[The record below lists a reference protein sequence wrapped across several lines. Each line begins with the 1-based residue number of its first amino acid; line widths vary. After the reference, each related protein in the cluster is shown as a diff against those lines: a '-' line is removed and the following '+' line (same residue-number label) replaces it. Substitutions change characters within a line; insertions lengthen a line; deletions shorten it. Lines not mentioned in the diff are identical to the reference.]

1 MEGSKKPK
9 LKSLHPEKLTD
20 KEFAIYKDEFDF
32 VFSDPLCR
40 NVAVS
45 GPYGAGKSSVI
56 EKEKEDQSDL
66 DWITVS
72 LASFGK
78 NKEESTKPNS
88 TDSRNDSIAN
98 DAEKTNDIEAEVLR
112 QIIYKINPATAPK
125 SRLHKTQDQGRLKD
139 FGLALY
145 AVLFIISCF
154 LLSSCIT
161 NLSNGTWSWFD
172 IGVIAAWTIMLFL
185 GVYQIAR
192 HDALSKFV
200 KSFKFLNTEIN
211 IQPENQTP
219 YERCIDELV
228 YLLKAA
234 KVDVVV
240 FEDLDRFD
248 NLPIFQKM
256 LSLNE
261 LVNEDKGN
269 SETEPL
275 RFFYLIKDSLF
286 DEPRDRT
293 KFFDYIIPVIP
304 YVDPN
309 NALDVFRQALKDVGI
324 EVDDG
329 FLFQLASFIDDP
341 RIVHDVVDEAH
352 HYKQVLFETR
362 QALENDWENLLAM
375 LAYKAMFPRDFEYL
389 QVGRGYLYEV
399 INGRCR
405 LIDDIRNWSDE
416 EIQSLHQEITNIE
429 SRLQMSE
436 DELLL
441 LYALPKMMSYLYNG
455 YNYGNIT
462 TQLVASSNSIEVM
475 KAIQS
480 KQNAAD
486 KLAEIQNDLEENNS
500 EYKARLL
507 EVRNDARSR
516 SNAARAR
523 LKEISDMLA
532 TLQSCTIKQLVER
545 AATADSLFIF
555 ASNQIQRPEDFE
567 DLKMGDVLKSPSFP
581 MLRFL
586 VVEGWINEDYQRYL
600 SKHHGMIL
608 STRDDD
614 FLASLIQAKSVDMGY
629 KPDQSHEVL
638 RRLGKDVFARPS
650 ARNPWLIAELLKGGN
665 REKIDVFM
673 ESVKRVGQAAY
684 IVELTVSEQFVPEM
698 FDQFP
703 AYFDNLVVNVLEADD
718 IDTLQKRA
726 FARKYIAYG
735 GESFQGEKSNGAFA
749 NWINSTPLLLER
761 DNAVDTDSLKKG
773 LLTVSYAPVDVDLG
787 VSDPQLIRFI
797 YNEKLFAPDARIV
810 DKLLNEILGNAEA
823 LSRGMLATTVLG
835 LSEGCISEVVSADI
849 DGFVESV
856 VENTPTSI
864 KDSPETILAI
874 LNNSDVKKETSRA
887 YISKLDT
894 DIEIPRLVDV
904 DNKEDRIELFNAGCV
919 ASTTCNI
926 VCYYVDCEFRAN
938 DQLGHFL
945 SAKKLPDDLTLS
957 TIQNLNIE
965 VDVNDFTES
974 LIKCDTITAE
984 CLEAL
989 LSQYG
994 VCYETFDLTDYP
1006 EEKIAVLIDTGTI
1019 LMNEEMLQAV
1029 RSHGGKLASH
1039 FAISDIEKYI
1049 DLVAVSADGTRI
1061 CSFSA
1066 DEMFTILDS
1075 KVDEEKRLRLLK
1087 EYAGVVSLKESYPD
1101 SLKMAIIE
1109 EYFDDA
1115 DLQKLA
1121 DWYDDSSTSIKER
1134 IRACFCDNLDKA
1146 IEDDVRIS
1154 WNLVL
1159 DLSDAI
1165 SSNREVV
1172 LKLLIWYCEKNTQAG
1187 DRPRLIELFKAYGLH
1202 EYAKLLIG
1210 PSSMIIDSELD
1221 DQLLSVLQAKQ
1232 MCGTVKAEV
1241 NPEGKRQA
1249 FGTGYTSKGA
1259 TTTTKAVKSSKVAE
1273 SL

>member
-1 MEGSKKPK
+1 MEGSEKPK
-9 LKSLHPEKLTD
+9 LKPLHPEKLTE

-32 VFSDPLCR
+32 VFGDPLCR
-40 NVAVS
+40 NIAVS
-45 GPYGAGKSSVI
+45 GPYGAGKSSVM
-56 EKEKEDQSDL
+56 EKIKEDQSDL
-66 DWITVS
+66 NWITVS
-72 LASFGK
+72 LATFGK
-78 NKEESTKPNS
+78 NKEESAEPNN

-98 DAEKTNDIEAEVLR
+98 DAEETNDIEAEILR

-139 FGLALY
+139 FGLTLY

-161 NLSNGTWSWFD
+161 NLSSGTWSWFD
-172 IGVIAAWTIMLFL
+172 IGVIVAWTIMLFL

-234 KVDVVV
+234 KVDAVV

-256 LSLNE
+256 RSLNE

-341 RIVHDVVDEAH
+341 RIVHDVVDEAY

-362 QALENDWENLLAM
+362 QTLENDRENLLAM

-399 INGRCR
+399 INGRSR
-405 LIDDIRNWSDE
+405 LIDDIRNWSDG
-416 EIQSLHQEITNIE
+416 EIDSLRQEITNIE
-429 SRLQMSE
+429 NQLRMSE

-441 LYALPKMMSYLYNG
+441 LYALPKMTSCLYNS
-455 YNYGNIT
+455 YGNVT
-462 TQLVASSNSIEVM
+462 AQLETSSNSIEVM

-480 KQNAAD
+480 KQNTVD
-486 KLAEIQNDLEENNS
+486 KLAKIQNDLEENNS
-500 EYKARLL
+500 EYQARLL

-516 SNAARAR
+516 SNASRAR
-523 LKEISDMLA
+523 LKEISNMMT

-545 AATADSLFIF
+545 AASADSLFMF
-555 ASNQIQRPEDFE
+555 ASNQIKRPEDFE
-567 DLKMGDVLKSPSFP
+567 DLKMEDVLKSPSLP

-614 FLASLIQAKSVDMGY
+614 FLASLIQAKNVDMGY
-629 KPDQSHEVL
+629 KPDQPHEVL
-638 RRLGKDVFARPS
+638 RRLGKDVFARS
-650 ARNPWLIAELLKGGN
+650 GARNPWLIAELLKSGN
-665 REKIDVFM
+665 GEKIDVFM
-673 ESVKRVGQAAY
+673 ESVKRVGQTSY
-684 IVELTVSEQFVPEM
+684 IAELIVSEQFVPEM
-698 FDQFP
+698 FDQFL
-703 AYFDNLVVNVLEADD
+703 AYFDNIVVNVLEADD
-718 IDTLQKRA
+718 IDLSQKRA

-749 NWINSTPLLLER
+749 NWINSTPLLLEH

-773 LLTVSYAPVDVDLG
+773 LQAISYAPVDIDLG

-797 YNEKLFAPDARIV
+797 YEEKLFAPDARIV
-810 DKLLNEILGNAEA
+810 DKLLNEILGNADA
-823 LSRGMLATTVLG
+823 LSQGMLATTVLG

-856 VENTPTSI
+856 VENAPTSI
-864 KDSPETILAI
+864 KDSPETILVI
-874 LNNSDVKKETSRA
+874 LNSSDVKKETSRA

-894 DIEIPRLVDV
+894 DVEVPRLVDV
-904 DNKEDRIELFNAGCV
+904 ENKEDRVELFNVGCV
-919 ASTTCNI
+919 ASTTYNI

-938 DQLGHFL
+938 DKLGHFL
-945 SAKKLPDDLTLS
+945 SAKKLPDDLTLT

-965 VDVNDFTES
+965 VDANDFTES
-974 LIKCDTITAE
+974 LIRCDSITTD

-989 LSQYG
+989 LFQYG

-1029 RSHGGKLASH
+1029 RSHGGQLASH

-1061 CSFSA
+1061 CSFSD
-1066 DEMFTILDS
+1066 DEMFAILDS

-1109 EYFDDA
+1109 EHFDDA

-1121 DWYDDSSTSIKER
+1121 DWYDDSSTSIKEC
-1134 IRACFCDNLDKA
+1134 ISACFCDNLDKT
-1146 IEDDVRIS
+1146 IEGDVRIS
-1154 WNLVL
+1154 WSLVL
-1159 DLSDAI
+1159 DLSEAI
-1165 SSNREVV
+1165 SSNREVA
-1172 LKLLIWYCEKNTQAG
+1172 LKFLIWYCEKHTQAG
-1187 DRPRLIELFKAYGLH
+1187 DRSRLIELFKAYGLH

-1232 MCGTVKAEV
+1232 MCGTVKTGA

-1249 FGTGYTSKGA
+1249 FGTGYTFKGA
-1259 TTTTKAVKSSKVAE
+1259 TSNDYSC
-1273 SL
+1273 

>member
-1 MEGSKKPK
+1 MKGSEKPK

-20 KEFAIYKDEFDF
+20 KEFAVYKDEFDF
-32 VFSDPLCR
+32 VFGDPLCR
-40 NVAVS
+40 NIAVS

-56 EKEKEDQSDL
+56 EKVKEDWSNL
-66 DWITVS
+66 NWITVS
-72 LASFGK
+72 LATFGK
-78 NKEESTKPNS
+78 NKEEGAELNS
-88 TDSRNDSIAN
+88 SDSGNGSIAN
-98 DAEKTNDIEAEVLR
+98 NAEETNDIEAEVLR
-112 QIIYKINPATAPK
+112 QIIYKINPATTPK

-139 FGLALY
+139 LGLALY
-145 AVLFIISCF
+145 AVLFIVSCF
-154 LLSSCIT
+154 LLSSCVT
-161 NLSNGTWSWFD
+161 NLSSGSCTWFD
-172 IGVIAAWTIMLFL
+172 IIVIATWTLMLFL

-192 HDALSKFV
+192 HDVLSKFV

-234 KVDVVV
+234 EVDVVV
-240 FEDLDRFD
+240 FEDLDRFN
-248 NLPIFQKM
+248 NLSIFQKIR
-256 LSLNE
+256 SLNE

-269 SETEPL
+269 IGTEPL

-293 KFFDYIIPVIP
+293 KFFDYVIPVIP

-341 RIVHDVVDEAH
+341 RIVHDIVDEAY

-362 QALENDWENLLAM
+362 QAIENDRENLLAM

-389 QVGRGYLYEV
+389 QIGRGYLYEV
-399 INGRCR
+399 INGRSR
-405 LIDDIRNWSDE
+405 LIDDIRNWSDGE
-416 EIQSLHQEITNIE
+416 SDSLQQEITNIE
-429 SRLQMSE
+429 NQLRMGE

-441 LYALPKMMSYLYNG
+441 LYALPKMMSYLYNSYG
-455 YNYGNIT
+455 YGNIT
-462 TQLVASSNSIEVM
+462 AQLEASSNSIEIM

-486 KLAEIQNDLEENNS
+486 KLTEIQNDLEENNS

-507 EVRNDARSR
+507 EVQNDALSR

-523 LKEISDMLA
+523 LKEISDMIA
-532 TLQSCTIKQLVER
+532 TLQSCTIKQLIER
-545 AATADSLFIF
+545 AASADSLFMF

-567 DLKMGDVLKSPSFP
+567 DLKMGDALKSPSFP

-586 VVEGWINEDYQRYL
+586 VVGGWINEDYQRYL

-608 STRDDD
+608 SVRDDD
-614 FLASLIQAKSVDMGY
+614 FLASLIQAKNVDMGY
-629 KPDQSHEVL
+629 KPDQPHEVL
-638 RRLGKDVFARPS
+638 RRLGKDVFARPG
-650 ARNPWLIAELLKGGN
+650 ARNPWLIAELLKSGN

-673 ESVKRVGQAAY
+673 ESVKRAGQTAY
-684 IVELTVSEQFVPEM
+684 IAELIVSEQFVPEM
-698 FDQFP
+698 FDQFS
-703 AYFDNLVVNVLEADD
+703 AHFDNLVVNVLETND
-718 IDTLQKRA
+718 IDLPQKRA
-726 FARKYIAYG
+726 FTRKYIAYG
-735 GESFQGEKSNGAFA
+735 GQSFQGEKSNGAFA

-761 DNAVDTDSLKKG
+761 DNTVDTDSLKRG
-773 LLTVSYAPVDVDLG
+773 LQTISYAPVDIDLG

-810 DKLLNEILGNAEA
+810 DKLLNEILGDADA
-823 LSRGMLATTVLG
+823 LSKGMLATEVLG
-835 LSEGCISEVVSADI
+835 LNEGCISEVVSADI

-864 KDSPETILAI
+864 KDSPKTILEI

-887 YISKLDT
+887 YISRLDT

-904 DNKEDRIELFNAGCV
+904 DNKEDRIELFNVGCV

-945 SAKKLPDDLTLS
+945 STKKLPDDLTLG

-965 VDVNDFTES
+965 IDANDFTES
-974 LIKCDTITAE
+974 LIRCNAITTE
-984 CLEAL
+984 RLEVL
-989 LSQYG
+989 LSQYDA
-994 VCYETFDLTDYP
+994 CYESFDIDDYP
-1006 EEKIAVLIDTGTI
+1006 KNKIVVLIDTGTI
-1019 LMNEEMLQAV
+1019 LMNEEMLRMV
-1029 RSHGGKLASH
+1029 RNHGDELASH
-1039 FAISDIEKYI
+1039 FAISDIEKYT
-1049 DLVAVSADGTRI
+1049 DLVTASEDGTRI

-1066 DEMFTILDS
+1066 NEMLIILDS
-1075 KVDEEKRLRLLK
+1075 RVDAEKKLRLLE
-1087 EYAGVVSLKESYPD
+1087 EYTGVVSLKESYPD

-1109 EYFDDA
+1109 EHFDDA

-1121 DWYDDSSTSIKER
+1121 DWYDDSSTSIKEC
-1134 IRACFCDNLDKA
+1134 IRACFCDNLDKT

-1154 WNLVL
+1154 WDLVL
-1159 DLSDAI
+1159 DLSKAI
-1165 SSNREVV
+1165 SSNREVA
-1172 LKLLIWYCEKNTQAG
+1172 LKFLIWYCEKNIQAG
-1187 DRPRLIELFKAYGLH
+1187 DRSRLIGLFRAYGLH

-1210 PSSMIIDSELD
+1210 PSSMIAVSESD
-1221 DQLLSVLQAKQ
+1221 NLLLNVLQDKQ
-1232 MCGTVKAEV
+1232 MCGTIKADI
-1241 NPEGKRQA
+1241 NSEGKRQA
-1249 FGTGYTSKGA
+1249 FGTGYTAKGA
-1259 TTTTKAVKSSKVAE
+1259 ANNT
-1273 SL
+1273 